1 MKKKFALSTVIALA
15 LIFVMAF
22 SVCGMAI
29 AEGSPIDTLKN
40 ADFKYLGGYTAV
52 GDVVFGY
59 KKDANGNATQDRYTA
74 ADLKNVK
81 QMYDNGASFVE
92 IFNAISANYEMVMNK
107 AQMTTTLSDI
117 DITMK
122 DKKMPTTLVKGKQ
135 MTVNQISTWATVD
148 TENESWTRTISGMM
162 NLNTLPDG
170 ILNFFGYWY
179 RSYTN
184 REDNYFQDQ
193 KGRDGKGV
201 RDMSFDQDTLGGV
214 DCVWT
219 GTPEKTPLSDVT
231 RVNKTFNYAT
241 DLDFVSN
248 PAEINYPGVK
258 VEFDKYDLDKNGN
271 EIGENWKYKRPSNF
285 VGGVRKDE
293 NYKVKKITY
302 DTVDGNGAKAEPEY
316 DYLVWD
322 EVEKSYKI
330 YVEDGH
336 GVCIPERHTGISNF
350 VITNETI
357 DNDACTFEEKTDSAS
372 GKKYYKISLKLKA
385 GGSDSIYKTIDDVCW
400 GEFKNMQGGT
410 KGTVDFSADYTYFDD
425 DITLELNVWDNGLIK
440 EFYRSYKFST
450 GEDGVGDQ
458 GLCYVLGGSTGW
470 ADVTNTQRQVYAY
483 DAKAMSFAAPLTK
496 GSLTTLGLALAIA
509 IPLLVVIIAVIVTL
523 VILAKK
529 GIIGKKA
536 KAKKAAK
543 AAEDNGVVDAEQTD
557 VTADS
562 APAAE
567 AESFPP
573 AEETDKATDNS
584 EDTPKE

>member
-1 MKKKFALSTVIALA
+1 
-15 LIFVMAF
+15 
-22 SVCGMAI
+22 
-29 AEGSPIDTLKN
+29 
-40 ADFKYLGGYTAV
+40 
-52 GDVVFGY
+52 
-59 KKDANGNATQDRYTA
+59 
-74 ADLKNVK
+74 
-81 QMYDNGASFVE
+81 
-92 IFNAISANYEMVMNK
+92 
-107 AQMTTTLSDI
+107 
-117 DITMK
+117 
-122 DKKMPTTLVKGKQ
+122 
-135 MTVNQISTWATVD
+135 
-148 TENESWTRTISGMM
+148 
-162 NLNTLPDG
+162 
-170 ILNFFGYWY
+170 
-179 RSYTN
+179 
-184 REDNYFQDQ
+184 
-193 KGRDGKGV
+193 
-201 RDMSFDQDTLGGV
+201 
-214 DCVWT
+214 
-219 GTPEKTPLSDVT
+219 
-231 RVNKTFNYAT
+231 
-241 DLDFVSN
+241 
-248 PAEINYPGVK
+248 
-258 VEFDKYDLDKNGN
+258 
-271 EIGENWKYKRPSNF
+271 
-285 VGGVRKDE
+285 
-293 NYKVKKITY
+293 
-302 DTVDGNGAKAEPEY
+302 
-316 DYLVWD
+316 
-322 EVEKSYKI
+322 
-330 YVEDGH
+330 
-336 GVCIPERHTGISNF
+336 
-350 VITNETI
+350 
-357 DNDACTFEEKTDSAS
+357 
-372 GKKYYKISLKLKA
+372 
-385 GGSDSIYKTIDDVCW
+385 
-400 GEFKNMQGGT
+400 MQGGT